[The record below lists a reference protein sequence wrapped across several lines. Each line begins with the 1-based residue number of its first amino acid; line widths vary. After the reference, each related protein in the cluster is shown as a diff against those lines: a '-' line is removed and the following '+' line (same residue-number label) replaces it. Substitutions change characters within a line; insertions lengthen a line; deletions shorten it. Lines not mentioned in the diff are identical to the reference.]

1 MPCEL
6 KRLKR
11 QEHLSLK
18 NEKGKLDQF
27 LKKKL

>member
-11 QEHLSLK
+11 QGGTRRTNFKFKEG
-18 NEKGKLDQF
+18 ERET
-27 LKKKL
+27 